1 MFNWLMHQHGLLF
14 YCLLFFS
21 SALESIF
28 PPHPA
33 DILVLITA
41 FLAGQGNFNPWLVF
55 GASTTGTLTGIMTL
69 YAFSAACG
77 AALLDRVSR
86 TVVRLVLPPRLVER
100 VRRRFQHHGNVFL
113 VLHRF
118 MPGMRAAI
126 IFTAGLAHKKPSR
139 VFILAGISTVLWN
152 LFLVGV
158 AFRVGQTW
166 HSASAFIRRYN
177 YLTLILMGV
186 LLTAAS
192 LYYFLRQKKR

>member
-1 MFNWLMHQHGLLF
+1 MFDWLAHQHGLIF

-41 FLAGQGNFNPWLVF
+41 FLAGQGDFNPWLVF
-55 GASTTGTLTGIMTL
+55 CASSAGTVTGIMIL
-69 YAFSAACG
+69 YSFSAACG
-77 AALLDRVSR
+77 TALLDRASR
-86 TVVRLVLPPRLVER
+86 TVIRLVLPPRLVER
-100 VRRRFQHHGNVFL
+100 VRRRFQRHGNVFL
-113 VLHRF
+113 ILHRF

-139 VFILAGISTVLWN
+139 VLTLAGISVVLWN

-166 HSASAFIRRYN
+166 DSASAFIRRYN
-177 YLTLILMGV
+177 YLTLAVLGI
-186 LLTAAS
+186 LLTAVS
-192 LYYFLRQKKR
+192 LYYFLRHKK